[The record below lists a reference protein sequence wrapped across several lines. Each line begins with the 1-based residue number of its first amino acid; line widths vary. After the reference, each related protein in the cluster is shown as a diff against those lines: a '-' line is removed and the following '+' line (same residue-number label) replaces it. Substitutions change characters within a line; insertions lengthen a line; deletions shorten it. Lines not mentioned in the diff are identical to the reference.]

1 MKTERQAML
10 EMEST
15 VLQKYQY
22 LLPLIISIIVLV
34 ITGVFEEA
42 LTATGFL
49 PPKDEGTLTNWLNSL
64 ADLLRRF
71 SKNAVE
77 VWLTIKGRDF
87 GAILSFLNKTIDLQ
101 INMYELQLFLFQGK
115 LSYG

>member
-1 MKTERQAML
+1 ML
-10 EMEST
+10 EMESR

-42 LTATGFL
+42 LTATGSL

-71 SKNAVE
+71 SEKAVE

-87 GAILSFLNKTIDLQ
+87 GAILSFLSKAIDFISGQIELWVMQKLNKSRYDTGL
-101 INMYELQLFLFQGK
+101 G
-115 LSYG
+115 